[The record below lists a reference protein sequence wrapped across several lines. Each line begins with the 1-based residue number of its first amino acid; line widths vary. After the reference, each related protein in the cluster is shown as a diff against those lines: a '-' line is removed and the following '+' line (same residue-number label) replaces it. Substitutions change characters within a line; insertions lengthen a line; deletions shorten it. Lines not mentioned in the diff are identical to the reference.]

1 MSTDSVPVTVR
12 ILEKEFCVACPAE
25 ERDSLLASARYLDGK
40 MRQIRDSRKVV
51 GMDRIAVICAL
62 NLAHELLQNNPA
74 PPPPA
79 ENSFVTRVQH
89 LHDKIEAALQVDKQ
103 KDLQLEI

>member
-1 MSTDSVPVTVR
+1 MSSDSVPVTVR
-12 ILEKEFCVACPAE
+12 IMEKEFCVACPAD

-62 NLAHELLQNNPA
+62 NLAHELLQNSAAA
-74 PPPPA
+74 PK
-79 ENSFVTRVQH
+79 ENAFTARVKN
-89 LHDKIEAALQVDKQ
+89 LHDKIEAVLQ
-103 KDLQLEI
+103 KDKPLEL

>member
-1 MSTDSVPVTVR
+1 MSSDSVPVTVR
-12 ILEKEFCVACPAE
+12 IMEKEFCVACPAD

-62 NLAHELLQNNPA
+62 NLAHELLQNKAVA
-74 PPPPA
+74 PT
-79 ENSFVTRVQH
+79 ENAFAMRVKN
-89 LHDKIEAALQVDKQ
+89 LHDKVEVALQKDKQ
-103 KDLQLEI
+103 SEL

>member
-1 MSTDSVPVTVR
+1 MSSDSVPVTVR
-12 ILEKEFCVACPAE
+12 IMEKEFCVACPAD

-62 NLAHELLQNNPA
+62 NLAHELLQNKTVA
-74 PPPPA
+74 PT
-79 ENSFVTRVQH
+79 ENAFATRVKN
-89 LHDKIEAALQVDKQ
+89 LHDKIEVALQKDKQ
-103 KDLQLEI
+103 LEL

>member
-1 MSTDSVPVTVR
+1 MSSDSVPVTVR
-12 ILEKEFCVACPAE
+12 IMEKEFCVACPAD

-62 NLAHELLQNNPA
+62 NLAHELLQKSA
-74 PPPPA
+74 VVPA
-79 ENSFVTRVQH
+79 ENAFATRVKN
-89 LHDKIEAALQVDKQ
+89 LHDKIEIALQKDKQ
-103 KDLQLEI
+103 LEL

>member
-1 MSTDSVPVTVR
+1 MSADNVPVTVR

-62 NLAHELLQNNPA
+62 NLAHELLHNNPA
-74 PPPPA
+74 PPA

-89 LHDKIEAALQVDKQ
+89 LHDKIEAALQADKQ

>member
-1 MSTDSVPVTVR
+1 MSSDNVPVTVR

-62 NLAHELLQNNPA
+62 NLAHELLQKNA
-74 PPPPA
+74 AAPA
-79 ENSFVTRVQH
+79 ENSFVMRVKH
-89 LHDKIEAALQVDKQ
+89 LHDKIEAALQPDKQ
-103 KDLQLEI
+103 KDKQLEL

>member
-1 MSTDSVPVTVR
+1 MSADNVPVTVR

-62 NLAHELLQNNPA
+62 NLAHELLQNKTAA
-74 PPPPA
+74 PT
-79 ENSFVTRVQH
+79 ENSFTARMKH
-89 LHDKIEAALQVDKQ
+89 LHDKIDSALQPDNQKDKQ
-103 KDLQLEI
+103 LEL

>member
-12 ILEKEFCVACPAE
+12 ILEKEFCVACPAD

-40 MRQIRDSRKVV
+40 MREIRDSRKVV

-62 NLAHELLQNNPA
+62 NLAHELLQKNVA
-74 PPPPA
+74 A
-79 ENSFVTRVQH
+79 GENAFATRVKN
-89 LHDKIEAALQVDKQ
+89 LHDKIEVALQKDKQ
-103 KDLQLEI
+103 LEL

>member
-1 MSTDSVPVTVR
+1 MSSDSVPVTVR
-12 ILEKEFCVACPAE
+12 IMEKEFRVACPAD

-62 NLAHELLQNNPA
+62 NLAHELLQNKTVTTT
-74 PPPPA
+74 
-79 ENSFVTRVQH
+79 ENAFATRVKN
-89 LHDKIEAALQVDKQ
+89 LHDKIEVALQKDKQ
-103 KDLQLEI
+103 LEL